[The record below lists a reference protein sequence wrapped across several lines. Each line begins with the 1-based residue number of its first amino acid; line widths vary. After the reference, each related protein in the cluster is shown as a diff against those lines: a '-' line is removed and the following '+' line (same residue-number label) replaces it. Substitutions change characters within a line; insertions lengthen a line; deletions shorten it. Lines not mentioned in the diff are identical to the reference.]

1 MRRKLVIS
9 VAFLV
14 VSFVTTSSSRAE
26 VPSDLFGRWS
36 TDPNSCIDDPGPG
49 VTVLSIDAAEVGW
62 YEYGC
67 SIIRSTPSA
76 DGVNLAIDC
85 VKGGGSQ
92 YVGNLNIRS
101 DGWNRIIVDS
111 NVGGLGDSF
120 RRCDRSRH
128 ASPKVAGGRTLWFHN
143 GSTMYLIAK
152 GTARDIYYH
161 QPRAGMLQAGAA
173 PTSLFFNGQ
182 VVDGTYVG
190 IARIFKRG
198 CGQFPYRVSGPI
210 LEGGRRIRLVGAAPI
225 VDGQCRVV
233 TTKVDQ
239 LDFEL
244 IEN

>member
-1 MRRKLVIS
+1 MRRKLVMS

-14 VSFVTTSSSRAE
+14 ISFVTTSISRAE
-26 VPSDLFGRWS
+26 VPSDLFGQWS
-36 TDPNSCIDDPGPG
+36 TDPNTCVDDPGPG

-92 YVGNLNIRS
+92 HVGSLNIRR
-101 DGWNRIIVDS
+101 DGRNRIIVES
-111 NVGGLGDSF
+111 NVGGLGDRF
-120 RRCDRSRH
+120 RLCDRSSH
-128 ASPKVAGGRTLWFHN
+128 TPPKVEGRTLGSHN

-161 QPRAGMLQAGAA
+161 RPRAGMLQAGAA
-173 PTSLFFNGQ
+173 PASLFFNGQ
-182 VVDGTYVG
+182 VVERNYVG
-190 IARIFKRG
+190 TARIFKRG
-198 CGQFPYRVSGPI
+198 CGQFAYRVSGPI
-210 LEGGRRIRLVGAAPI
+210 LEGGRWIRLVGEAPV

-233 TTKVDQ
+233 ATKSDQ